1 MLLPSLLPLPPPPP
15 PPLLPPSLILSL
27 PTIAPPLSPSHH
39 QEPPLNPTNPLHL
52 DNLAAINAM
61 AYSPSPRPAAAGSS
75 TQIRRHSATPP
86 FPQVI
91 SKQKKRR
98 NQLADRLNDISVS
111 FAQNRDENYRKQLQS
126 LQFDMNYIHRA
137 QPYENFPLDDLGSD
151 IIDGMNAT
159 TSNVNDNRSSVAGTR
174 ISDVDAPARAGIWSS
189 KFSLEVNDAM
199 EERDTQ
205 LTLVAV

>member
-1 MLLPSLLPLPPPPP
+1 
-15 PPLLPPSLILSL
+15 
-27 PTIAPPLSPSHH
+27 
-39 QEPPLNPTNPLHL
+39 
-52 DNLAAINAM
+52 M

-189 KFSLEVNDAM
+189 EFSLEVNDAM